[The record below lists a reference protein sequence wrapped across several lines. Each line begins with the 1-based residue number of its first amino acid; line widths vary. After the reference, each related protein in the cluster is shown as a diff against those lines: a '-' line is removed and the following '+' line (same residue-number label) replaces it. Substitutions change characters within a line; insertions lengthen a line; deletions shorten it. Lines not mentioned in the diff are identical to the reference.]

1 MRAAYSYQG
10 DATCAAD
17 GMCQEKCPVKI
28 NTGELIK
35 SIRAEELKAAGANAS
50 RAEALSMVRTR
61 RCVALA
67 LMLTA
72 RVVRGHRIA
81 VLSKALSMV
90 HTPCWAA
97 LARARAGGL
106 RVVSGR
112 RSTVLPGWLLR
123 AGGLHLP
130 VHRWVVH
137 ESRCGLPARRLGVV
151 AAGHYT
157 HWCITVAAL
166 QVAGSQVADGCG
178 ARAAAQ
184 RLANNYGTF
193 VSAVPKLLNVVD
205 FAHRVVGPK
214 PLEYMSGAIN
224 RVSGHAIP
232 AWNPY
237 MPRVRPR
244 LARTIRRRPCG

>member
-1 MRAAYSYQG
+1 MWGSLAVPPAPGYIQPLMCVVLARARLDTMRAAYSYQG

-35 SIRAEELKAAGANAS
+35 SIRAEDLKAAGANAS

-97 LARARAGGL
+97 LARARGRSAGRERAAEHSTS
-106 RVVSGR
+106 RVVVAS
-112 RSTVLPGWLLR
+112 
-123 AGGLHLP
+123 
-130 VHRWVVH
+130 
-137 ESRCGLPARRLGVV
+137 RRL
-151 AAGHYT
+151 A
-157 HWCITVAAL
+157 
-166 QVAGSQVADGCG
+166 S
-178 ARAAAQ
+178 ARAQ
-184 RLANNYGTF
+184 
-193 VSAVPKLLNVVD
+193 
-205 FAHRVVGPK
+205 VGC
-214 PLEYMSGAIN
+214 S
-224 RVSGHAIP
+224 
-232 AWNPY
+232 
-237 MPRVRPR
+237 
-244 LARTIRRRPCG
+244 

>member
-1 MRAAYSYQG
+1 
-10 DATCAAD
+10 
-17 GMCQEKCPVKI
+17 
-28 NTGELIK
+28 
-35 SIRAEELKAAGANAS
+35 
-50 RAEALSMVRTR
+50 
-61 RCVALA
+61 
-67 LMLTA
+67 
-72 RVVRGHRIA
+72 
-81 VLSKALSMV
+81 
-90 HTPCWAA
+90 
-97 LARARAGGL
+97 
-106 RVVSGR
+106 
-112 RSTVLPGWLLR
+112 LR

-157 HWCITVAAL
+157 QWCITVAAL

-214 PLEYMSGAIN
+214 PLEYMSGAAPDL
-224 RVSGHAIP
+224 RDFGRRARATRRRACCRSTRCLTWARWAPSRP
-232 AWNPY
+232 ATAGW
-237 MPRVRPR
+237 PRPP
-244 LARTIRRRPCG
+244 RRRPAAPPPRRGRPATPRTLRPPPTPSPRRPSCTATAPSWRPTWTSRPSPAWSPAPMQTLARPRALARSRPRSGRAAAAAAAAAAATAAE